1 MRNFSLLFVAINILL
16 LSASCTKEE
25 EETPQKN
32 TLILSGTFETVVQG
46 YSIYDFLSSEPYLS
60 FSPRNIQNDEGMG
73 CPVGE
78 DGKFSVELPKGETY
92 NCLITGGS
100 FTYIKFS
107 SVDGNSLTVPADA
120 PDEFSL
126 GKLEFT
132 SSRIF
137 VAENPLPWL
146 TEGVIDTKNNNPPVI
161 SEITMKEEK
170 KYDESDNYIG
180 SFLKFE
186 LAVSDD
192 LTSNRRLSYLWVL
205 ENSSNNVSLHY
216 DEPLTKTFGGHEEY
230 AYTDANPYS
239 GKITVVAIDSLG
251 GDSKISLEF

>member
-1 MRNFSLLFVAINILL
+1 MKYKGCAFLFAIVIFFT
-16 LSASCTKEE
+16 ACVKEE
-25 EETPQKN
+25 NETPPKN
-32 TLILSGTFETVVQG
+32 TLTLTGTFETVVQG

-60 FSPRNIQNDEGMG
+60 FVPQNIQNNEGMG

-92 NCLITGGS
+92 NCLITGGN

-107 SVDGNSLTVPADA
+107 SVDGNFLTVPTDA
-120 PDEFSL
+120 PDEFSM
-126 GKLEFT
+126 GELEFT

-146 TEGVIDTKNNNPPVI
+146 TEGIIDTKNNNPPVI
-161 SEITMKEEK
+161 SGITMEEEK

-180 SFLKFE
+180 SFLKLE
-186 LAVSDD
+186 LKVSDD
-192 LTSNRRLSYLWVL
+192 LTSNRRLSYLWIL
-205 ENSSNNVSLHY
+205 ENSSNNISFHH
-216 DEPLTKTFGGHEEY
+216 DKPLIKTFGGHEEY
-230 AYTDANPYS
+230 VYTDANPYY

-251 GDSKISLEF
+251 GDSKISLKI